1 MRSEVS
7 FRAVW
12 SENYNRGKS
21 PDAVVGQ
28 KMKIQSLENH
38 KYEQLG
44 ETTKYSL
51 EVINF

>member
-21 PDAVVGQ
+21 PDAVVGHKNENSITQ
-28 KMKIQSLENH
+28 KS
-38 KYEQLG
+38 
-44 ETTKYSL
+44 
-51 EVINF
+51 